1 MKLNILQILKEIFP
15 KVKQKL
21 KIFFTFFVA
30 IVIFFAIFSFAAN
43 MFSYFD
49 PLTFCYIG
57 IENDFLRGNQ
67 KTVKEAIRLLKKEDI
82 QSYKTLCK
90 NVDTIVEDYCRAADP
105 RVRGQEVGIDEPGC
119 YIRGSKIIYLIPTK
133 EDNKSVINQRAITIR
148 KYAYFSKNFWENRQD

>member
-30 IVIFFAIFSFAAN
+30 IVIFFAIFSIGAN
-43 MFSYFD
+43 LFSYFD

-57 IENDFLRGNQ
+57 IENDFLKGNQ

-119 YIRGSKIIYLIPTK
+119 YIRGSKIIYLIPSK
-133 EDNKSVINQRAITIR
+133 MESDYIINLRAETIK
-148 KYAYFSKNFWENRQD
+148 KYTYFSKNFWDNQ